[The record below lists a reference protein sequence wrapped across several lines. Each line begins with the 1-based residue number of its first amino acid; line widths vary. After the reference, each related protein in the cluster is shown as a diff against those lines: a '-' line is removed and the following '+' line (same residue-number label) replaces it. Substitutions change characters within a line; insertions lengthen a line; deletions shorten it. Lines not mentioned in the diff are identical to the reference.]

1 MKKHTQFRPL
11 NFESLE
17 SRELPS
23 VTPLAGALSDQ
34 LGLTEM
40 VAQTIPYGTGLPGS
54 DLNSWGTGNL
64 PWWTSD
70 FLVNGDGNTYYLTE
84 TGDSIGRVVWLFA
97 MYYGN
102 QERTVPEQTT
112 PAVART
118 EEKWDANY
126 GLFGTKLSSVVY
138 YDEYPDAARTP
149 KTPKDLLDEAAPQPE
164 KTPTEQK
171 NQENRLERKLEP
183 ELERQLNE
191 MLKPEENLKNDQKW
205 NDQDREDEKDGN
217 EKSLEPNQF
226 PDSPYLRERARDSL
240 FEEAPG
246 EKTTGFRFFSRSL
259 T

>member
-17 SRELPS
+17 NRELPS
-23 VTPLAGALSDQ
+23 VTPLAGAFADQ
-34 LGLTEM
+34 LGPTEM
-40 VAQTIPYGTGLPGS
+40 VAQSIPYGTGLPGS

-70 FLVNGDGNTYYLTE
+70 FLVNGDGNTYVLTE

-102 QERTVPEQTT
+102 QERTVPGQTT

-149 KTPKDLLDEAAPQPE
+149 RTPKDLLDEAAPQPG

-171 NQENRLERKLEP
+171 NQENRLERRLEP

-191 MLKPEENLKNDQKW
+191 MLKPEENLKKGQDQ
-205 NDQDREDEKDGN
+205 EEEKDGD
-217 EKSLEPNQF
+217 EKRLDPDQL